1 MREFTKELR
10 KEREID
16 VRKIN
21 QHRNGKISRRSK
33 EQNEQSH
40 NDKKAFYFKKWNELL
55 LKSETDAQKN
65 ICKEMIGRIERMTKW
80 FR

>member
-21 QHRNGKISRRSK
+21 QHRNGKISRRS
-33 EQNEQSH
+33 